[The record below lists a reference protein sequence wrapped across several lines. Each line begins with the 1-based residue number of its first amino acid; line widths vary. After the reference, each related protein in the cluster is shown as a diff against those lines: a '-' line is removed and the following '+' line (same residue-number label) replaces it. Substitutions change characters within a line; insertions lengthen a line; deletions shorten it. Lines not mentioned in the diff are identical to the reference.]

1 VALFYIFKHSTSTI
15 MARRVITDR
24 WFVSVD
30 TPKHKGP
37 VSSRTRQAK
46 TFPTESEAKQFA
58 KAKLAEGM
66 KVTAGTHQPIR
77 RIVTASDINQWIEEE

>member
-1 VALFYIFKHSTSTI
+1 
-15 MARRVITDR
+15 MARRTVITDR

-30 TPKHKGP
+30 TPKHREP
-37 VSSRTRQAK
+37 VSPRTSVARQAK

-66 KVTAGTHQPIR
+66 KVTAGTLIPHQPIR
-77 RIVTASDINQWIEEE
+77 RMIIASDINRWIEEDE

>member
-1 VALFYIFKHSTSTI
+1 MAKRTI
-15 MARRVITDR
+15 ITDR

-30 TPKHKGP
+30 RPKHKGL
-37 VSSRTRQAK
+37 VFTRTAVARLAK

-66 KVTAGTHQPIR
+66 KVTAGTLVPHQPVR
-77 RIVTASDINQWIEEE
+77 RIVAASEIDRWIDEE

>member
-1 VALFYIFKHSTSTI
+1 MAKRTI
-15 MARRVITDR
+15 ITDR

-37 VSSRTRQAK
+37 VSSRTSVTRQAK

-66 KVTAGTHQPIR
+66 RVTAGTLIPYQPIR
-77 RIVTASDINQWIEEE
+77 RIIAASDINQWIEEE

>member
-1 VALFYIFKHSTSTI
+1 MVAI
-15 MARRVITDR
+15 MARHKVIINH

-37 VSSRTRQAK
+37 VAPKTSLAKLAK

-66 KVTAGTHQPIR
+66 KVTAGTLIPHQPVR
-77 RIVTASDINQWIEEE
+77 RIIAASEITRWIDEDE

>member
-1 VALFYIFKHSTSTI
+1 
-15 MARRVITDR
+15 MARRTVITDR

-37 VSSRTRQAK
+37 VSSRTSLARQAK
-46 TFPTESEAKQFA
+46 TFPTEIEARQFA

-66 KVTAGTHQPIR
+66 KVTAGTLIPHQPVR
-77 RIVTASDINQWIEEE
+77 RIIAASEIYRWINEDE

>member
-1 VALFYIFKHSTSTI
+1 MAKRTI
-15 MARRVITDR
+15 ITDR

-37 VSSRTRQAK
+37 VPSRTSFARQAK
-46 TFPTESEAKQFA
+46 TFPTESEAKEFA

-66 KVTAGTHQPIR
+66 KVTAGTLIPHLPR
-77 RIVTASDINQWIEEE
+77 RIIAASDINRWIDEEE